1 MPVAD
6 FSQGLE
12 INVADLKEMIQQV
25 VFAAS
30 TDDARPILTG
40 VLISVHGDQ
49 ITLAAAD
56 GFRLSVRKGDHLLAG
71 CKTNHRGHPGQSFER
86 AGAHRRRWRK
96 DFEDGDAPWARSGD
110 LPAE

>member
-6 FSQGLE
+6 PTQGLS

-30 TDDARPILTG
+30 TDEARPILTG
-40 VLISVHGDQ
+40 VLFNINANR

-56 GFRLSVRKGDHLLAG
+56 GFRLSVRKGEM
-71 CKTNHRGHPGQSFER
+71 PS
-86 AGAHRRRWRK
+86 
-96 DFEDGDAPWARSGD
+96 S
-110 LPAE
+110 LPVP